1 MGIAGEP
8 RMLIR
13 WWAVLPGAML
23 MAACAEPPPAPVGE
37 TTPPAASTSQ
47 GLPDPVERGRI
58 AYQRACAACHEE
70 GVNGAPVTGRPEDWA
85 GRSRLW
91 QAVLVEHAQR
101 GYFDMP
107 AKGGDVTL
115 SDADVQVAAE
125 HMLTLTHPQEPVG

>member
-1 MGIAGEP
+1 V
-8 RMLIR
+8 RLTLIR
-13 WWAVLPGAML
+13 WLAVLPGAAL
-23 MAACAEPPPAPVGE
+23 LAACAEPPASQVE
-37 TTPPAASTSQ
+37 AASPPAASAPR
-47 GLPDPVERGRI
+47 GLPDPIERGRI

-70 GVNGAPVTGRPEDWA
+70 GLDGAPVTGRPEDWA

-115 SDADVQVAAE
+115 SDADVQAAAE
-125 HMLTLTHPQEPVG
+125 HMLTLTHPQEPAG